1 MCGTT
6 SEWRCDSHTFVVGQ
20 EARERLSM
28 DENTCFS
35 FEFFPPRSADAQSRL
50 QETVTQLDPLRA
62 CFVSVTYGAGGS
74 SQDATLETLSSIQGT
89 SSTPVAGHL
98 TCVDASRADVN
109 AVAHRYLE
117 LGIRHI
123 VALRGDR
130 PQDGGRRRTSKGDYV
145 YANELV
151 AGLKHIADFEISVA
165 GYPETH
171 PEATSAEADLDAL
184 KRKVDAGADRIIT
197 QFCFDSDLFLRFV
210 DRVRA
215 AGIEIPVAAGIL
227 PISNF
232 ERTVEFAR
240 VCGASVPQWILEAF
254 SDLNQQPTT
263 RQLLAAT
270 VALEQCRY
278 MRAHGVDHFHFYTLN
293 RSELTSAI
301 CRLLQRPTATHPA
314 PEQQASL
321 ATAV

>member
-1 MCGTT
+1 VHRLCTVAT
-6 SEWRCDSHTFVVGQ
+6 NILFVVGQ

-28 DENTCFS
+28 DENTGLS

-50 QETVTQLDPLRA
+50 QETVAQLDPLRA

-74 SQDATLETLSSIQGT
+74 SQGATLEALSSIRET

-98 TCVDASRADVN
+98 TCVDATRAEVD
-109 AVAHRYLE
+109 AVAHQYLK

-123 VALRGDR
+123 VALRGDHPR
-130 PQDGGRRRTSKGDYV
+130 DGGRSRASNDSYV
-145 YANELV
+145 YANDLV
-151 AGLKHIADFEISVA
+151 AGLKRIADFEISVA

-171 PEATSAEADLDAL
+171 PEARSAAADLDNL
-184 KRKVDAGADRIIT
+184 RRKVDAGADRIIT
-197 QFCFDSDLFLRFV
+197 QFCFDSDIFLRFV
-210 DRVRA
+210 DRIRA

-232 ERTVEFAR
+232 ERTVEFAK
-240 VCGASVPQWILEAF
+240 VCGASIPEWILEAF

-293 RSELTSAI
+293 RSELTGAI
-301 CRLLQRPTATHPA
+301 CRLLQRPTATHPDS
-314 PEQQASL
+314 EQQASL

>member
-1 MCGTT
+1 
-6 SEWRCDSHTFVVGQ
+6 
-20 EARERLSM
+20 M
-28 DENTCFS
+28 DENTRFS
-35 FEFFPPRSADAQSRL
+35 FEFYPPRSVAAQVRL
-50 QETVTQLDPLRA
+50 RRTVTQLEPLRA
-62 CFVSVTYGAGGS
+62 SFASVTYGAGGS
-74 SQDATLETLSSIQGT
+74 GQEATLDALRDIQET
-89 SSTPVAGHL
+89 SSTAVAGHL
-98 TCVDASRADVN
+98 TCIGASRAEVE

-123 VALRGDR
+123 VALRGDHPR
-130 PQDGGRRRTSKGDYV
+130 EGGGQQASQGS
-145 YANELV
+145 YAYASELV
-151 AGLKHIADFEISVA
+151 ADLKRIADFEISVA

-171 PEATSAEADLDAL
+171 PEARSPRADLDNL

-197 QFCFDSDLFLRFV
+197 QFCFDSDIYLRFV
-210 DRVRA
+210 DRMRA

-240 VCGASVPQWILEAF
+240 ACGASIPKWIIDAF
-254 SDLNQQPTT
+254 ADLQRQPET

-278 MRAHGVDHFHFYTLN
+278 MRGHGVTHFHFYTLN
-293 RSELTSAI
+293 RSELTGAI
-301 CRLLQRPTATHPA
+301 CQLLQRSTPA
-314 PEQQASL
+314 QADQEPPPPI